1 MLRTRNKA
9 FPFGFPSFVQE
20 FIQNVPHKWVLILIC
35 LLFFIPVN
43 LEGTQFATLSAVSN
57 YVQPVTEILL
67 VQIFLV
73 RCFTYSTFWK
83 QAPQKLQWSCC
94 CFFQWLNPST
104 EILSFSIH
112 TDALLKKQLKIG
124 SIPDSVFYR
133 VGAVKGKLQ
142 NLLFFFA
149 PLCHQLFHRRHG
161 SSRGRKGGIKL
172 LHFRKCPLL
181 WVCYCKHFLSC
192 AVPGLSCPSLQVC
205 GVFRVAYNHPLV
217 LLQHSHRR
225 WRQQSTSSPWFY
237 RKWSPRSTG
246 FFSSP
251 CFLDE
256 FQEESGKCWFMPCS
270 SWKLPRSSKILISHL
285 LNDQF

>member
-1 MLRTRNKA
+1 MWSSSCCVFLTHSPPVRPQSVSLGHSTRPSPKSIAARVLLPLFLHKMLRTRNKA

-35 LLFFIPVN
+35 LLFFILVN

-133 VGAVKGKLQ
+133 VGAVKGKVQ
-142 NLLFFFA
+142 NLLFFFCPPLPPAFSQA
-149 PLCHQLFHRRHG
+149 PWQQQRQKRRN
-161 SSRGRKGGIKL
+161 KA
-172 LHFRKCPLL
+172 FA
-181 WVCYCKHFLSC
+181 F
-192 AVPGLSCPSLQVC
+192 
-205 GVFRVAYNHPLV
+205 
-217 LLQHSHRR
+217 
-225 WRQQSTSSPWFY
+225 
-237 RKWSPRSTG
+237 
-246 FFSSP
+246 
-251 CFLDE
+251 
-256 FQEESGKCWFMPCS
+256 
-270 SWKLPRSSKILISHL
+270 
-285 LNDQF
+285 